1 MPNEYQ
7 RGKSHRQ
14 ESLSW
19 HLLSSHIIVKC
30 AMHGIPEICQE
41 SHKEDLVYGK
51 ATQAYKSII
60 LVRRHAVYAIRSS
73 RQRRLRSYLF
83 KNQALS
89 DRREFSTLSVQ
100 TIGQVIKHS
109 LLLSQ
114 LVSAEQSM
122 FFFKMRY
129 IFKQLVPRLSISFPH
144 SLASILLQCSLG
156 LSKPKQCIW
165 CGFPLRK
172 PGPSRS

>member
-7 RGKSHRQ
+7 RGESHRR

-19 HLLSSHIIVKC
+19 HLSPSRIIANC
-30 AMHGIPEICQE
+30 AIHGIPKICQE
-41 SHKEDLVYGK
+41 SHEDLVYGK

-60 LVRRHAVYAIRSS
+60 LAKTHAVYAIRST
-73 RQRRLRSYLF
+73 RQRRLRSYLL
-83 KNQALS
+83 KDQALS

-100 TIGQVIKHS
+100 TKDQVIKHS

-122 FFFKMRY
+122 FFLKMIY
-129 IFKQLVPRLSISFPH
+129 IFKRLVPRLSISFPH
-144 SLASILLQCSLG
+144 PLASILLQCSLG

-172 PGPSRS
+172 PGLSRS